1 MDATKA
7 NAIEQ
12 LSLAGLHIDA
22 ISDTDREYA
31 GNAGIRLAKL
41 VRVLCGDRANS
52 SRFKASFGELRRF
65 INQLK
70 AKRETP

>member
-41 VRVLCGDRANS
+41 V
-52 SRFKASFGELRRF
+52 
-65 INQLK
+65 
-70 AKRETP
+70 